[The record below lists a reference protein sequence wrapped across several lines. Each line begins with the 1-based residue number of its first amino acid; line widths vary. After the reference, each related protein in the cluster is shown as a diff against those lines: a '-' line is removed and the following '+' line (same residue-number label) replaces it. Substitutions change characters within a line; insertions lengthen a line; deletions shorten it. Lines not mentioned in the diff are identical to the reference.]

1 MKEKINAIVSMLISS
16 PQAMSVA
23 IGVLAYALLIVYSAI
38 SNTTADKQK
47 RRPISMKRTLAL
59 LVALL
64 ILLAAAGCHDDMP
77 LGVIVVET
85 DKAANA
91 TEKPDDPA
99 TTGTNTNT
107 NGNVNISASY
117 PAYTKKDGTWAIYMY
132 ICGADLES
140 GSGLASMD
148 IDEVLKAKLPDNV
161 NVVMEMGGAK
171 SSSTGYTPKAAIQP
185 SHQLLRASSTASCTS
200 TGRTT

>member
-1 MKEKINAIVSMLISS
+1 MKKTLS
-16 PQAMSVA
+16 
-23 IGVLAYALLIVYSAI
+23 LLI
-38 SNTTADKQK
+38 
-47 RRPISMKRTLAL
+47 
-59 LVALL
+59 ALL

-85 DKAANA
+85 NKAANA

-99 TTGTNTNT
+99 ATGNNGN
-107 NGNVNISASY
+107 NGNVNINASY